1 MSKAL
6 FHPGLEGLRG
16 VSVAAVLLFHA
27 GVAGLEGGF
36 LGVSTFFTLSG
47 FLITGLLVREWDA
60 SETIRLTNFWGR
72 RLRRLL
78 PASLLALVGIA
89 LLGRLLGDD
98 TQLER
103 LQGDGLAALFYVSN
117 WWLIIT
123 GAAYD
128 DLMGSPSFIQHFW
141 SLSIEE
147 QYYFFFPPIAL
158 WILHRA
164 RGSRRVFGSVLVLG
178 TAISWGWLLWLST
191 TDASAARLYYGTDT
205 RAGELLAGGAL
216 ALVLRGP
223 LEAGRSRNLIKGLGL
238 VGAVITVVGWRIAD
252 VDTNGLYRGGFAIYT
267 LGTLALIGAAVQTGG
282 PIRFLLSLAPIR
294 WLGRISYGAYVY
306 HWPIF
311 LWVDNDF
318 ARIALTLGI
327 AELSYRFVEEPIRSR
342 RWLLGWNRFAA
353 APIAIAAVA
362 LAFYVAAPGP
372 TSAPGLETPAT
383 ANRSPQ
389 PSESPLGRPL
399 RIGVVGDSLAAEVGA
414 GLQMW
419 AEEHH
424 LAQVEI
430 EATRGCGLARGAWGG
445 LNAGERRIAVCDAW
459 PGRVTEAFKE
469 FRPDTIVVVTT
480 GWDMI
485 PRGHPDWAY
494 ILKIGHPMYD
504 RWLLDEYDS
513 AFELF
518 HRLGAHVA
526 WLTTPCLSSPTGID
540 IGAYNP
546 KNRAEMNRNILP
558 KLAARHPDGL
568 TLVDLK
574 AAICPGGE
582 YAKSLFGIENFRRD
596 DGIHLSQ
603 PAQHWVGTWL
613 GERLLEQASQRE
625 AADSAPAD

>member
-1 MSKAL
+1 MAKGI

-16 VSVAAVLLFHA
+16 VALLAVFLFHA
-27 GVAGLEGGF
+27 DPDWLPGGF
-36 LGVSTFFTLSG
+36 LSVSTFFTLSG
-47 FLITGLLVREWDA
+47 FLITGVLIREWEA
-60 SETIRLTNFWGR
+60 KRSIRLSVFWAR
-72 RLRRLL
+72 RVRRLL
-78 PASLLALVGIA
+78 PASLLGLLGIA
-89 LLGRLLGDD
+89 LLGRLIADD
-98 TQLER
+98 TQMAR
-103 LQGDGLAALFYVSN
+103 LSGDGLAALFYFSN

-128 DLMGSPSFIQHFW
+128 DLMGSPSLIQHFW
-141 SLSIEE
+141 TLSIEE
-147 QYYFFFPPIAL
+147 QYYFLFPLFMLGFLRLTGGSGKVLAAFLVAVTAL
-158 WILHRA
+158 
-164 RGSRRVFGSVLVLG
+164 
-178 TAISWGWLLWLST
+178 SWSWLFWLAL
-191 TDASAARLYYGTDT
+191 TDAPTARLYYGTDT

-216 ALVLRGP
+216 ALWLRTIP
-223 LEAGRSRNLIKGLGL
+223 PPGRKRSILIGIGLLGL
-238 VGAVITVVGWRIAD
+238 AITLTGWLVARVEA
-252 VDTNGLYRGGFAIYT
+252 NALYQGGFAIYT
-267 LGTLALIGAAVQTGG
+267 LGSLAVIASAVQSGG
-282 PIRFLLSLAPIR
+282 PVRALLSWSLIR
-294 WLGRISYGAYVY
+294 WVGRISYGAYVY

-311 LWVDNDF
+311 LWVEDNF
-318 ARIALTLGI
+318 VRLGLTLLL
-327 AELSYRFVEEPIRSR
+327 AHLSYQYIEEPIRFGR
-342 RWLLGWNRFAA
+342 RILGWHRYVA
-353 APIAIAAVA
+353 APAAIAAIA
-362 LAFYVAAPGP
+362 LAFYMNSLDVAAPKLPAP
-372 TSAPGLETPAT
+372 TTLAASGD
-383 ANRSPQ
+383 
-389 PSESPLGRPL
+389 PLGRPL

-459 PGRVTEAFKE
+459 PKRVTEAFKE